1 MYGLLANAGRR
12 EDNAALGGQVAHISA
27 AEADLLRQLGGAG
40 SVNPITGLPEY
51 WAMGF
56 GPAAV
61 ASATSGSSG
70 SSGPGPMGFGPTAVA
85 HGLAA
90 LGLGT
95 GSSAPGSTGTGSSV
109 TPANTTKGTTTAQTA
124 DGGDGGD
131 GGDGATPFGWT
142 LGEAAAIRGDGFSK
156 GEGGTGEG
164 FQFADTSK
172 KGDVPDAPPFY
183 KYVLD
188 SRDNPIETQD
198 GYLLHKDLPPDA
210 QIRQSDID
218 TAEWYNDLA
227 RKTDTNLDLP
237 SLLLNKVFDANYDG
251 PALDFGPLQLPSW
264 ILSIFTDFAS
274 KQTPQN
280 VANVRAWLQTP
291 EGKASQMTGNYGA
304 LSSFGGTGGS
314 VSSAGGGGVGG
325 NIDTAGTPFTAP
337 GGAPLGILADTQS
350 TPSSTPSTP
359 PADPSGGFTPG
370 VDTVITQDEL
380 DLNSLLSQLP
390 AATPTPTPAPEPIQ
404 TLIPSTQ
411 LAQLAQGGLLPGV
424 ENLDEIIQN
433 TII

>member
-40 SVNPITGLPEY
+40 SVNPITGLPES
-51 WAMGF
+51 WAMGL

-124 DGGDGGD
+124 DGGD